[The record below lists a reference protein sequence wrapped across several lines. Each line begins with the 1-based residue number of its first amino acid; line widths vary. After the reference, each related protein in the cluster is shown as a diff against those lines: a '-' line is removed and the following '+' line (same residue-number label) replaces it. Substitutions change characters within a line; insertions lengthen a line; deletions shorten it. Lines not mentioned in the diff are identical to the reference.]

1 MIISLIG
8 RVLLPVSPVPTLR
21 SLVRVAV
28 GLAIGLMINVPVIAA
43 QAGSS
48 AGHGSMTHK
57 MMILA
62 IQLGLI
68 LFCAKLANIAFE
80 KIRLPGALG
89 ELVAGALIGPYALGS
104 TLGLFHLEPGIG
116 PISPELYGL
125 AAVASVVL
133 LFTIGLET
141 DLKTLLRYSVAGGL
155 AGMGGLVVS
164 FLFGAGSV
172 VLFSEMLFGQR
183 LGFFAPACLMLGTIT
198 TATSVGITARILSE
212 RRKLDSPEGVTI
224 LSAAVFDDV
233 LGIILLALVTS
244 YIAASQVGG
253 SIDWGQIGLIAAKA
267 IGVWLAAT
275 TIGLIASRKISFML
289 KLFRDRTTIAIMALG
304 LALILAGL
312 FEEAGLA
319 MIVGAYVMGLSL
331 SQSDISHMIRE
342 KLSAVYALL
351 VPVFFCVTG
360 MQVNLMALTDWRV
373 LVFGLVYAFLA
384 MLAKLLGCGLPS
396 MLAGF
401 TLRGAARIGF
411 GMAPRCEVALIIA
424 GVSLSRGFLSPE
436 ILAAVIVMVIINTV
450 IAPPLLVLLFRNPV
464 PGTRREVPRDANIQD
479 LEFDFPTIEM
489 AEFFVGKLNR
499 LLENE
504 GFFTHLIDRNHHLF
518 QFRKDDTVIDFRRDR
533 TKLVFYCPKR
543 EVPLVN
549 AVMYESLAALEHTL
563 RGLRKPL
570 DATSIQT
577 RIQQVTPIPQNG
589 FDILEYLDSACIQPA
604 LRSGSKPEVIDEML
618 QLLADAGKLKDL
630 IQAKAAVMEREESLS
645 TGLQFGVAIPHARTN
660 AVDKLVCA
668 VGLKPDGVDF
678 DALDGEPSRIFV
690 LTLSPEDRPCPHL
703 QLMSAISQILNTAGR
718 QRVLTAKNA
727 REILRVFTEPVT
739 IPPAP
744 AEPPLRPASAS
755 PETYVE
761 RDLIR
766 TPLVSDTKEGV
777 IRELIDVLVEQN
789 RLEDPERA
797 FASIMAREEQLSTG
811 MEAGIA
817 LPHGRTDSVDRLVC
831 AIGIKPQ
838 GVDFASADR
847 KPAHII
853 LLVLTPVRG
862 VDPYLQFV
870 AWAMNS
876 LGSEEK
882 RRRMIA
888 APDADT
894 AYAALVQSAPVG
906 RG

>member
-1 MIISLIG
+1 MIMSSIG
-8 RVLLPVSPVPTLR
+8 RVLLPGSPVPTLR

-68 LFCAKLANIAFE
+68 LFCAKIANIAFE
-80 KIRLPGALG
+80 KVRLPGALG

-104 TLGLFHLEPGIG
+104 TLGLFRLEAGLG

-125 AAVASVVL
+125 ASVASIVL

-141 DLKTLLRYSVAGGL
+141 DLKTLLRYSLAGGL

-164 FLFGAGSV
+164 FAFGAGSV
-172 VLFSEMLFGQR
+172 VLFSEML

-577 RIQQVTPIPQNG
+577 RIQQATPIPQNG

-718 QRVLTAKNA
+718 ERVLTAKNA

>member
-1 MIISLIG
+1 
-8 RVLLPVSPVPTLR
+8 
-21 SLVRVAV
+21 
-28 GLAIGLMINVPVIAA
+28 
-43 QAGSS
+43 
-48 AGHGSMTHK
+48 
-57 MMILA
+57 
-62 IQLGLI
+62 
-68 LFCAKLANIAFE
+68 
-80 KIRLPGALG
+80 
-89 ELVAGALIGPYALGS
+89 
-104 TLGLFHLEPGIG
+104 
-116 PISPELYGL
+116 
-125 AAVASVVL
+125 
-133 LFTIGLET
+133 
-141 DLKTLLRYSVAGGL
+141 
-155 AGMGGLVVS
+155 GMGGLVVS

-577 RIQQVTPIPQNG
+577 RIQQATPIPQNG

-718 QRVLTAKNA
+718 ERVLTAKNA